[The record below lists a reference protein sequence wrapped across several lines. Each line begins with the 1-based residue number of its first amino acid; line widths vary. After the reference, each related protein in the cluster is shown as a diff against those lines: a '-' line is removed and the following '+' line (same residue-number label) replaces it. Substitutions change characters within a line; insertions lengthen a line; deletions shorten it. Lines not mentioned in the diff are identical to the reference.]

1 MPAPAPVSES
11 PVAAT
16 AVHVRR
22 ATAADLDGLVALEQ
36 AAFTLD
42 RMSARQWR
50 RHLESLTAE
59 VFVATRAR
67 RAIGAAVVFR
77 RRGSDIARLYS
88 IAVASGERG
97 GGIGAKLLDAVERS
111 ARRHGCRRLRL
122 EVRRDNLAAQ
132 RLYERAGYRAFGT
145 HPSYY
150 EDGAD
155 AQRYEKRLEAA

>member
-1 MPAPAPVSES
+1 MPAPAPVLRS
-11 PVAAT
+11 PAAAET
-16 AVHVRR
+16 VHVRR
-22 ATAADLDGLVALEQ
+22 ATASDLDGLVALEQ
-36 AAFTLD
+36 ATFALD

-67 RAIGAAVVFR
+67 RAVGAAVVFR

-88 IAVASGERG
+88 IAVAAGERG
-97 GGIGAKLLDAVERS
+97 GGIGRKLLDAVERS

-122 EVRRDNLAAQ
+122 EVRCDNLAAQ
-132 RLYERAGYRAFGT
+132 HLYERAGYHAFGT
-145 HPSYY
+145 YAAYY

-155 AQRYEKRLEAA
+155 AQRYEKRLAAT